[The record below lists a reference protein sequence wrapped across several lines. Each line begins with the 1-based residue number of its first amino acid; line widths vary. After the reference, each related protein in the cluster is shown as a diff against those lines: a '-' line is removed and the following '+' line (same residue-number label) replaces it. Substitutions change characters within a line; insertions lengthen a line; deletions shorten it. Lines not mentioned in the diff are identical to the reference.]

1 MHKIL
6 SVSQCPS
13 TNDEI
18 LHHLGELKKEDTQTL
33 YTFDQTK
40 GRGQYGNVWEV
51 VPYQNLAFSIAFL
64 SERISMSHHLFN
76 FHTANILRR
85 FIAKKTEK
93 QTQVKWPN
101 DIILL
106 GKKVS
111 GMLIERKKIAK
122 KEFFIVGIGIN
133 ILQEKFYNLPKAGS
147 IFTQIGVSFNLEQW
161 TKEMHNFLIEHLF
174 GNFTDDQILDEF
186 NQNLFRKDQV
196 SVFEI
201 QGLRQ
206 NGIIRRADKYGFL
219 WVELENEG
227 LRKFYHKEIELLY

>member
-1 MHKIL
+1 MHEIL
-6 SVSQCPS
+6 SVSQCSS

-18 LHHLGELKKEDTQTL
+18 LHHLKGIKKDGTQTL
-33 YTFDQTK
+33 YTFNQTK
-40 GRGQYGNVWEV
+40 GRGQYGNVWKA

-64 SERISMSHHLFN
+64 SERISMSYHLFN

-85 FIAKKTEK
+85 FIAKKSEK
-93 QTQVKWPN
+93 RTQVKWPN
-101 DIILL
+101 DIILS

-111 GMLIERKKIAK
+111 GMLIERKKIAEK
-122 KEFFIVGIGIN
+122 DFFIIGIGVN
-133 ILQEKFYNLPKAGS
+133 ILQEKFDDLPKAGS
-147 IFTQIGVSFNLEQW
+147 ILTQTKVSFNLEQW
-161 TKEMHNFLIEHLF
+161 TKEMHGFLIKHLF
-174 GNFTDDQILDEF
+174 ESFTSSQILDEF

-206 NGIIRRADKYGFL
+206 NGIIREADKYGFL

>member
-51 VPYQNLAFSIAFL
+51 VPCQNLAFSIAFL

-76 FHTANILRR
+76 FHTVNILRR

-93 QTQVKWPN
+93 QTKVKWPN

-133 ILQEKFYNLPKAGS
+133 ILQEKFENLPKAGS
-147 IFTQIGVSFNLEQW
+147 IFSQTGVSFDLEKW
-161 TKEMHNFLIEHLF
+161 TKEMHCFFVESFFEYSTNI
-174 GNFTDDQILDEF
+174 QVLDEF
-186 NQNLFRKDQV
+186 NQNLFRKDQI

-206 NGIIRRADKYGFL
+206 NGIIRSVDEQGFL
-219 WVELENEG
+219 WVELENGE
-227 LRKFYHKEIELLY
+227 LKKFYHKEMELLY

>member
-6 SVSQCPS
+6 SVSQCSS

-18 LHHLGELKKEDTQTL
+18 LHHLGGLKKEDTQTL

-133 ILQEKFYNLPKAGS
+133 ILQEKFDDLPKAGS
-147 IFTQIGVSFNLEQW
+147 ILTQTKVSFDL
-161 TKEMHNFLIEHLF
+161 
-174 GNFTDDQILDEF
+174 
-186 NQNLFRKDQV
+186 
-196 SVFEI
+196 
-201 QGLRQ
+201 
-206 NGIIRRADKYGFL
+206 
-219 WVELENEG
+219 
-227 LRKFYHKEIELLY
+227 

>member
-1 MHKIL
+1 M
-6 SVSQCPS
+6 
-13 TNDEI
+13 
-18 LHHLGELKKEDTQTL
+18 
-33 YTFDQTK
+33 
-40 GRGQYGNVWEV
+40 
-51 VPYQNLAFSIAFL
+51 
-64 SERISMSHHLFN
+64 
-76 FHTANILRR
+76 
-85 FIAKKTEK
+85 
-93 QTQVKWPN
+93 
-101 DIILL
+101 
-106 GKKVS
+106 
-111 GMLIERKKIAK
+111 
-122 KEFFIVGIGIN
+122 GIGIN

-174 GNFTDDQILDEF
+174 GNFTDDQILYEF
-186 NQNLFRKDQV
+186 NQNLFRKNQI

>member
-6 SVSQCPS
+6 SISQCSS

-18 LHHLGELKKEDTQTL
+18 LHHLEGLKKEDTQTL

-40 GRGQYGNVWEV
+40 GRGQYGNIWEV

-93 QTQVKWPN
+93 QTKVKWPN

-147 IFTQIGVSFNLEQW
+147 ILSQTGVSFDLEKW
-161 TKEMHNFLIEHLF
+161 TKEMHCFFVESFFEYSTNI
-174 GNFTDDQILDEF
+174 QVLDEF
-186 NQNLFRKDQV
+186 NQNLFRKDQI

-206 NGIIRRADKYGFL
+206 NGIIRSVDEQGFL
-219 WVELENEG
+219 WVELENGE
-227 LRKFYHKEIELLY
+227 LKKFYHKEMELLY

>member
-6 SVSQCPS
+6 SISQCSS

-18 LHHLGELKKEDTQTL
+18 LHHLEGLKKEDTQTL

-93 QTQVKWPN
+93 QTKVKWPN

-133 ILQEKFYNLPKAGS
+133 ILQEKFENLPKAGS
-147 IFTQIGVSFNLEQW
+147 IFSQTGVSFDLEKW
-161 TKEMHNFLIEHLF
+161 TKEMHCFFVESFFEYSTNI
-174 GNFTDDQILDEF
+174 QVLDEF
-186 NQNLFRKDQV
+186 NQNLFRKDQI

-206 NGIIRRADKYGFL
+206 NGIIRSVDEQGFL
-219 WVELENEG
+219 
-227 LRKFYHKEIELLY
+227 

>member
-6 SVSQCPS
+6 SVSQCYS
-13 TNDEI
+13 TNAEI
-18 LHHLGELKKEDTQTL
+18 LHHLEGLKKEDTQTL

-40 GRGQYGNVWEV
+40 GRGQYGNVWKA
-51 VPYQNLAFSIAFL
+51 VPRQNLAFSMAFL
-64 SERISMSHHLFN
+64 CERINMSHGIFN
-76 FHTANILRR
+76 FHTANILRL
-85 FIAKKTEK
+85 FIAKKSEE

-106 GKKVS
+106 GRKVS

-133 ILQEKFYNLPKAGS
+133 ILQEKFENLPKAGS
-147 IFTQIGVSFNLEQW
+147 IFSQTGVSFDLEKW
-161 TKEMHNFLIEHLF
+161 TKEMHGFLIEHLF
-174 GNFTDDQILDEF
+174 GNFTDDQILYEF
-186 NQNLFRKDQV
+186 NQNLFRKNQI

-206 NGIIRRADKYGFL
+206 NGIIRSVDEQGFL
-219 WVELENEG
+219 WIELENGG
-227 LRKFYHKEIELLY
+227 LKKFYHKEMELLY

>member
-6 SVSQCPS
+6 SISQCSS

-18 LHHLGELKKEDTQTL
+18 LHHLEGLKKEDTQTL

-93 QTQVKWPN
+93 QTKVKWPN

-133 ILQEKFYNLPKAGS
+133 ILQEKFENLPKAGS
-147 IFTQIGVSFNLEQW
+147 IFSQTGVSFDLEKW
-161 TKEMHNFLIEHLF
+161 TKEMHCFFVESFFEYSTNI
-174 GNFTDDQILDEF
+174 QVLDEF
-186 NQNLFRKDQV
+186 NQNLFRKDQI

-206 NGIIRRADKYGFL
+206 NGIIRSVDEQGFL
-219 WVELENEG
+219 WVELENGE
-227 LRKFYHKEIELLY
+227 LKKFYHKEMELLY